1 MSDDLIRDV
10 SVRARA
16 FIAEAHKILGVH
28 EAAQQSRV
36 AQLDETYRRLT
47 LLNLRQDD
55 LMRQALRCAELGLYR
70 AAHVMA
76 WAAFMDYLE
85 QKLASDGLARLRA
98 ERPRWE
104 GKTIE
109 EMREHVP
116 ERQLVEVT
124 KPLGLC
130 TKNEMQALV
139 SLLNRRNESAHPSD
153 YYPGLNETLGYI
165 SETLQRLERLAPKSL

>member
-1 MSDDLIRDV
+1 MSDDLLRDV

-16 FIAEAHKILGVH
+16 FAVEAHRILGVH

-36 AQLDETYRRLT
+36 ALLDETYRQLT

-70 AAHVMA
+70 GAHVMA

-85 QKLASDGLARLRA
+85 QKLASDGLVRLHE
-98 ERPRWE
+98 ERPNWKGR
-104 GKTIE
+104 TIE
-109 EMREHVP
+109 EMREYVP

-124 KPLGLC
+124 QPLGLC

-139 SLLNRRNESAHPSD
+139 SLLNRRNECAHPSD
-153 YYPGLNETLGYI
+153 YYPELNETLGYI
-165 SETLQRLERLAPKSL
+165 SETLKRLERLATKFL